1 MNSLKSIYTLSMLGT
16 REWVRLK
23 FFSIVVFISILF
35 LGFSYLL
42 STLTFAVQ
50 ERLLFDFGL
59 GGLEMGLL
67 FISAM
72 MGSYAIQREIDRKT
86 LFVLLVRPIPRWHI
100 IVGAFGSLF
109 VLSFIFTFGFGM
121 SLILASESRS
131 ILDSFILICGISFM
145 KSLVLSSFALAMG
158 LLVRPIFSLVMT
170 FCYWILAYSIPD
182 IEFFIKKLNSESFN
196 ILIKILDTATPQF
209 YRMNWKSFYFLNH
222 RPSQMDIFW
231 SLGTCLGWTFLWLFV
246 ASLVFKRKEIV

>member
-1 MNSLKSIYTLSMLGT
+1 MNSLKSIFTLSLLGT
-16 REWVRLK
+16 REWIRLR
-23 FFSIVVFISILF
+23 FFSIVVFISLLF

-42 STLTFAVQ
+42 SSLTFSVQ

-59 GGLEMGLL
+59 GGLEIGLL
-67 FISAM
+67 FISTM

-109 VLSFIFTFGFGM
+109 ILSFIFTVGFGT
-121 SLILASESRS
+121 SLILASGNGS
-131 ILDSFILICGISFM
+131 ILSPFILICGISFL
-145 KSLVLSSFALAMG
+145 KSLVLSSFSLAMG

-182 IEFFIKKLNSESFN
+182 IEFFLKKINSEFFN
-196 ILIKILDTATPQF
+196 ILIRILDTITPQF
-209 YRMNWKSFYFLNH
+209 YRMNWKSFYFLTH
-222 RPSQMDIFW
+222 APLQSELLW
-231 SLGTCLGWTFLWLFV
+231 AVGTCLGWTFFWLFI
-246 ASLVFKRKEIV
+246 AALVFKRKEIV